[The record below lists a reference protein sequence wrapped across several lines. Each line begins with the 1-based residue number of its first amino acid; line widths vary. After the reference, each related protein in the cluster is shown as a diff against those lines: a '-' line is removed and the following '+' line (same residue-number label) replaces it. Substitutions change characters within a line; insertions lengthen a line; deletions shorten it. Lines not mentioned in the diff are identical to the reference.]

1 MTDPATN
8 NPPARRKING
18 LFVFAALIAV
28 MIFASYQSAVPT
40 IECNA
45 ATLKTKPDVVMLGAS
60 WCSFCKQARRY
71 FNANKV
77 SYCEY
82 DIETST
88 EGARLYKQSDGG
100 AIPILII
107 DGKKYTGFDATA
119 FKRLMAEREKT

>member
-1 MTDPATN
+1 MTEPDTKAK
-8 NPPARRKING
+8 PPRRKING
-18 LFVFAALIAV
+18 IFVFAALIAV

-45 ATLKTKPDVVMLGAS
+45 AVLKTKPDVVMLGAS

-77 SYCEY
+77 HYCEY
-82 DIETST
+82 DIETSA
-88 EGARLYKQSDGG
+88 EGARLYNRYDGG

-107 DGKKYTGFDATA
+107 DGKKYTGFDSAA
-119 FKRLMAEREKT
+119 FKQLMAEREKT

>member
-1 MTDPATN
+1 MTNSTAN
-8 NPPARRKING
+8 HHPARRKING

-77 SYCEY
+77 HYCEY
-82 DIETST
+82 DIETSA
-88 EGARLYKQSDGG
+88 EGARLYNRYDGG

-107 DGKKYTGFDATA
+107 DGKKYTGFDSAA
-119 FKRLMAEREKT
+119 FKQLMAEREKT